1 MCNLKKEAITVLF
14 VLAGKIQGI
23 HFALHGA
30 MKTKFILT
38 LVSFALLSSCN
49 NVTGKEEKDSGTNTE
64 TEKKEKKTSKR
75 DYSIT
80 SASAYNSLFLDS
92 MTVEDYMS
100 KNNFDKSL
108 SRRVR
113 SFYNTRNYEFA
124 WFAPEGLT
132 QQAFGFWSLK
142 NYSGDTAAK
151 SKNFQNTMEGLMADT
166 DLVVKST
173 DKSIINTELRLTQ
186 YLIDYTKNNYEKGYV
201 KRKEVE
207 RFVPFKKVDPIYIAD
222 SLLNKKHNDDKYFAD
237 VNTDYSLLKDQLA
250 KYVAVAKHGGWPSFE
265 NDPKKYQAGKESPA
279 ILNMKKMLFIT
290 GDLPHTDTTFAFDEN
305 LKEGIKNF
313 QKRFGYTPN
322 GVVSSSLLKE
332 MNIPAIDRVKQ
343 ILINMDRMRW
353 MPQEPAGKLMLVNI
367 PEFTLHVYDG
377 KSKVF
382 DMAVVVGKEGHNTTT
397 FSDKLTTIVFSP
409 YWNVP
414 ESIVKNEVLPGIARD
429 ASYLE
434 SHNME
439 QYGGTDAAPLIRQ
452 KPGNDNSLGQ
462 VKFLF
467 PNSFNIYFHDTPAK
481 SLFSK
486 DQRAYSHGC
495 IRLAEPAKLADYLLK
510 DDAKWTTD
518 KIDEAMNSGEEKF
531 VSVGKPVPVFITYYT
546 TWVDNAGQLNFRND
560 IYGHDKEIATKMFG
574 PASSNANQ

>member
-1 MCNLKKEAITVLF
+1 
-14 VLAGKIQGI
+14 
-23 HFALHGA
+23 
-30 MKTKFILT
+30 MKTKLILT
-38 LVSFALLSSCN
+38 LVSFALLSGCN
-49 NVTGKEEKDSGTNTE
+49 NDNS
-64 TEKKEKKTSKR
+64 KEKKDLDTNTGTEKNEKKISKR

-80 SASAYNSLFLDS
+80 SANAYNNLFLDS

-124 WFAPEGLT
+124 WFSPGGLT
-132 QQAFGFWSLK
+132 QQALGFWSLK
-142 NYSGDTAAK
+142 NYSGDTATK
-151 SKNFQNTMEGLMADT
+151 TKQFQERMDDLMTDT
-166 DLVVKST
+166 DLVVTSTNKSA
-173 DKSIINTELRLTQ
+173 INTELQLTQ
-186 YLIDYTKNNYEKGYV
+186 YLIEYTKDNYEKGYV

-207 RFVPFKKVDPIYIAD
+207 RFVPFKQVDPIYIAD

-237 VNTDYSLLKDQLA
+237 VNDAYSLLKDQLQ
-250 KYVAVAKHGGWPSFE
+250 KYLAIAKHGGWPSFE
-265 NDPKKYQAGKESPA
+265 NNPKTYRDGKASAA
-279 ILNMKKMLFIT
+279 ILNMKKMLFTT
-290 GDLPHTDTTFAFDEN
+290 GDLPHTDTTFAFDDN

-313 QKRFGYTPN
+313 QKRFGYTAD

-332 MNIPAIDRVKQ
+332 MNVPAIDRVKQ

-409 YWNVP
+409 YWNIP
-414 ESIVKNEVLPGIARD
+414 ESIVKNEVLPGIARN
-429 ASYLE
+429 ASYLDN
-434 SHNME
+434 HNME
-439 QYGGTDAAPLIRQ
+439 QYGGTSDEPLIRQ
-452 KPGNDNSLGQ
+452 KPGTENSLGQ

-481 SLFSK
+481 SLFSR

-495 IRLAEPAKLADYLLK
+495 IRLSEPAKLADYLLK
-510 DDAKWTTD
+510 DNPQWTPE
-518 KIDEAMNSGEEKF
+518 KIDEAMNSGDEKY

-546 TWVDNAGQLNFRND
+546 TWVNNDGVLNVRAD
-560 IYGHDKEIATKMFG
+560 IYGHDKEIANKMFG
-574 PASSNANQ
+574 PVNSNVGQQLGSL

>member
-1 MCNLKKEAITVLF
+1 MK
-14 VLAGKIQGI
+14 GI
-23 HFALHGA
+23 HFALRGA
-30 MKTKFILT
+30 MKTILILSFASLT
-38 LVSFALLSSCN
+38 LLSACN
-49 NVTGKEEKDSGTNTE
+49 NVSDKQEKDADTNTE
-64 TEKKEKKTSKR
+64 AAKKEKKISKR

-80 SASAYNSLFLDS
+80 SANAYNNLFLDS
-92 MTVEDYMS
+92 MAVEDYMA

-124 WFAPEGLT
+124 WFSPEGLT

-151 SKNFQNTMEGLMADT
+151 SKNFQSTMEGLMADT

-237 VNTDYSLLKDQLA
+237 VNTDFSLLKDQLE
-250 KYVAVAKHGGWPSFE
+250 KYLAVAKHGGWPSFE
-265 NDPKKYQAGKESPA
+265 NDSKKYQAGKESSA

-290 GDLPHTDTTFAFDEN
+290 GDLPHTDTTFAFDDN

-313 QKRFGYTPN
+313 QKRFGYTAD
-322 GVVSSSLLKE
+322 GVVSSSLLRE
-332 MNIPAIDRVKQ
+332 MNVPAIDRVKQ

-409 YWNVP
+409 YWNIP
-414 ESIVKNEVLPGIARD
+414 ESIVKNEVVPGIARN

-439 QYGGTDAAPLIRQ
+439 QYGGTSTAPLIRQ
-452 KPGNDNSLGQ
+452 KPGEDNSLGK

-481 SLFSK
+481 SLFSR

-495 IRLAEPAKLADYLLK
+495 IRLSESAKLAEYLLK
-510 DDAKWTTD
+510 DNPIWTPD
-518 KIDEAMNSGEEKF
+518 KIDEAMNSSDEKY

-546 TWVDNAGQLNFRND
+546 TWVDNDGVLNFRSD
-560 IYGHDKEIATKMFG
+560 IYGHDKEIANKMFG
-574 PASSNANQ
+574 PMQSNETQQLGSL